1 MDCKFYS
8 SLGSLLM
15 TISEGVT
22 FSTNLISG
30 NSNENIYITTIR
42 HNALD
47 DLINNTRDTASLNP
61 FCNKAR
67 D

>member
-1 MDCKFYS
+1 
-8 SLGSLLM
+8 M
-15 TISEGVT
+15 TVSEGVT
-22 FSTNLISG
+22 FSINLISG
-30 NSNENIYITTIR
+30 NSNENIYIATIR